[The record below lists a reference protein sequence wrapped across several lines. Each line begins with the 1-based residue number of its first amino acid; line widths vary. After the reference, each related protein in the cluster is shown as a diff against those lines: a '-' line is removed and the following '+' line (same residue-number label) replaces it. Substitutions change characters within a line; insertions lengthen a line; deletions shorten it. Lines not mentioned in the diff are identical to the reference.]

1 MEEQSFWKILVE
13 YLWIPTLTVV
23 GALVAVIRQ
32 SDLHRIQALEK
43 VVKGLATKD
52 EVRSIESL
60 AARAVQDDRFKEYV
74 DRIEVARLEAKE
86 LLSTM
91 LSEIKSAQQR
101 TDDKLSVLTERVI
114 ATGLALDQRK
124 QPR

>member
-13 YLWIPTLTVV
+13 YLWIPTL
-23 GALVAVIRQ
+23 ALVGTLVGVIRH

-43 VVKGLATKD
+43 SVKSLATKE

-60 AARAVQDDRFKEYV
+60 AARAVNEERFKEYV
-74 DRIEVARLEAKE
+74 ERIEQARLEAKE
-86 LLSTM
+86 LLSMM
-91 LSEIKSAQQR
+91 LAEIKSAQQR
-101 TDDKLSVLTERVI
+101 TDDKLGVLTERVI
-114 ATGLALDQRK
+114 ATGLAVDKRK

>member
-1 MEEQSFWKILVE
+1 MEEQNFWKILLE
-13 YLWIPTLTVV
+13 YLWIPTL
-23 GALVAVIRQ
+23 ALVGTLVGVIRS

-43 VVKGLATKD
+43 GVKTLATKE

-60 AARAVQDDRFKEYV
+60 ASRAVNEERFKEYV
-74 DRIEVARLEAKE
+74 ERIEQARLEAKE
-86 LLSTM
+86 LLSTV

-114 ATGLALDQRK
+114 STGLALDQRK